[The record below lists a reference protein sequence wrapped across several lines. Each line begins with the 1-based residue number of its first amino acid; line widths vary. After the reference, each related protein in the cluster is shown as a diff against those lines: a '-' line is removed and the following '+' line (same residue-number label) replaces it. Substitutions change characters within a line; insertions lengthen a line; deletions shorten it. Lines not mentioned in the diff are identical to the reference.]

1 MSRQR
6 LRFSAAFDLRA
17 AAGGRI
23 IEGTAVRY
31 GDVAR
36 LPWGRERFAAGAF
49 EALASADVL
58 LNRQHQRTAP
68 LARTGG
74 GGLELLDSPDA
85 LRIRAELPRT
95 RDADDVLELIA
106 AGILRGLSVEF
117 GALRSRIVDG
127 IETVSR
133 AKLGAVGV
141 VDRPAYPDSVIA
153 RERAAFEELAR
164 GADPGPGRVRFWL

>member
-6 LRFSAAFDLRA
+6 LRFSPAFDLRA
-17 AAGGRI
+17 EGGGRI

-36 LPWGRERFAAGAF
+36 LPWGRERFEAGAF
-49 EALASADVL
+49 EALASADVI
-58 LNRQHQRTAP
+58 LNRQHQRTVP
-68 LARTGG
+68 LARTGA
-74 GGLELLDSPDA
+74 GLELRDSPEA

-127 IETVSR
+127 IEAVSR
-133 AKLGAVGV
+133 AKLGNIGV
-141 VDRPAYPDSVIA
+141 VDRPAYPDSMIA
-153 RERAAFEELAR
+153 RERAAFEELAG
-164 GADPGPGRVRFWL
+164 GANPGRLRVWL